1 MALIAGACG
10 GDDGDSGGSANPDGD
25 GPSTTEDAGTP
36 VAGGEATILLYSEI
50 GSLNPATFTG
60 SGGAEGMRAFAA
72 YGALV
77 AYDDATKEVNP
88 VLADSL
94 EPNADFT
101 VWTLKL
107 KPGITFTDGTPYN
120 AAAVKTNWEF
130 RKDPAKRSPSFTP
143 LMSVASLTAV
153 DDTTLTIQLSA
164 PNAHFD
170 NSVSKTGLNYI
181 ASATAIQ
188 NGTDMTSTAI
198 GAGPFTVESWLRDD
212 RMVLKKNPNW
222 KGSEGPYLDT
232 LTLRTVSDE
241 EQRIDTFATGQADA
255 FYTATPLSV
264 KNAEEQVD
272 GAEYVSVDVTTGQS
286 YVFNT
291 SKAPFDDVRVRK
303 AFVQA
308 VDWDALADT
317 VFGEGAEALTN
328 FTLEGTP
335 FYTDDAA
342 LPPYDPAAAQELIDE
357 YVAEKGGPI
366 KITMLSFQQSLDQ
379 ARGKFIQTSL
389 SQLDNLEL
397 EIQVNDS
404 PTNIQK
410 VLAGDYSTSSWG
422 FPVVAPDPGVYNAA
436 DSKALTNYSKYKN
449 AEVDA
454 LIAQARV
461 SADDE
466 ANAELFQEVFAQ
478 LATDIPY
485 YPYVK
490 TTNGFVL
497 SPELKG
503 GAVYEDGILRFDLL
517 WLKK

>member
-1 MALIAGACG
+1 
-10 GDDGDSGGSANPDGD
+10 
-25 GPSTTEDAGTP
+25 
-36 VAGGEATILLYSEI
+36 
-50 GSLNPATFTG
+50 
-60 SGGAEGMRAFAA
+60 
-72 YGALV
+72 
-77 AYDDATKEVNP
+77 
-88 VLADSL
+88 
-94 EPNADFT
+94 
-101 VWTLKL
+101 
-107 KPGITFTDGTPYN
+107 
-120 AAAVKTNWEF
+120 
-130 RKDPAKRSPSFTP
+130 
-143 LMSVASLTAV
+143 
-153 DDTTLTIQLSA
+153 
-164 PNAHFD
+164 
-170 NSVSKTGLNYI
+170 
-181 ASATAIQ
+181 
-188 NGTDMTSTAI
+188 
-198 GAGPFTVESWLRDD
+198 
-212 RMVLKKNPNW
+212 
-222 KGSEGPYLDT
+222 
-232 LTLRTVSDE
+232 
-241 EQRIDTFATGQADA
+241 
-255 FYTATPLSV
+255 
-264 KNAEEQVD
+264 
-272 GAEYVSVDVTTGQS
+272 
-286 YVFNT
+286 VFNT